1 MIIEFINFFLG
12 VGVVN
17 FEILTNALSFW
28 LALLD
33 IFSYEIQS

>member
-12 VGVVN
+12 VEVVN

-28 LALLD
+28 LVLLD